1 MWLLRN
7 RVYVVVDIMIFEF
20 QSGSF
25 ENLIIV
31 DEVNRLGSSMNSI
44 LISDSDDVTSDSDSD
59 ILLLSLNDL
68 VLWLYLQA
76 VIVINHTR

>member
-68 VLWLYLQA
+68 VLWLYLGSDS
-76 VIVINHTR
+76 N